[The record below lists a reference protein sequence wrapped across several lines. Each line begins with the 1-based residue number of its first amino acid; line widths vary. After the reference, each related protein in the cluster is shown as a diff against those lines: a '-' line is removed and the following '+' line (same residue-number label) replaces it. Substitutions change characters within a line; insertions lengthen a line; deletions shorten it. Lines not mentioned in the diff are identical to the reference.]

1 MLALS
6 NICLFVSDSIEF
18 ACLQPSRAHQLVEQY
33 SNASDQLIQ
42 RLHDCTT
49 GSALMDSAN
58 QDEARKCGSIARDA
72 LLNGDAAKA
81 EKFASKALKL
91 SGGSSQEV
99 RSVVVQMKRICRAAI
114 TDLGHA

>member
-1 MLALS
+1 
-6 NICLFVSDSIEF
+6 
-18 ACLQPSRAHQLVEQY
+18 
-33 SNASDQLIQ
+33 
-42 RLHDCTT
+42 
-49 GSALMDSAN
+49 MDSAN

-99 RSVVVQMKRICRAAI
+99 RSVVVHWTRIWQAAVI
-114 TDLGHA
+114 DLGKASQHSTLGHMHLFHPR